1 MRTTCVYNRYH
12 LRRPVSLLR
21 QKTLEYER
29 VSVTGRVRRGND
41 YHQVIVRIVRGH
53 CPLNKNL

>member
-1 MRTTCVYNRYH
+1 VYNRYH

-29 VSVTGRVRRGND
+29 VSVTGHNQD
-41 YHQVIVRIVRGH
+41 A
-53 CPLNKNL
+53 